1 MYGEHGFV
9 PYSGFRSSGC
19 SEAAPSLLR
28 PPHQS
33 CDNCLLLRLQS
44 LQMRVLVVALVAS
57 TTGISHVVDDQW
69 EEERELAQEEEE
81 CRQEEVSPCQQVVE
95 TVPWAG
101 GEVGP

>member
-1 MYGEHGFV
+1 MYGENSFV
-9 PYSGFRSSGC
+9 PYYGLQSSGC

-57 TTGISHVVDDQW
+57 TTGISHVEDDQW
-69 EEERELAQEEEE
+69 EERESAQDER
-81 CRQEEVSPCQQVVE
+81 RREEVSQCQQEVE
-95 TVPWAG
+95 SVPWA
-101 GEVGP
+101 VG